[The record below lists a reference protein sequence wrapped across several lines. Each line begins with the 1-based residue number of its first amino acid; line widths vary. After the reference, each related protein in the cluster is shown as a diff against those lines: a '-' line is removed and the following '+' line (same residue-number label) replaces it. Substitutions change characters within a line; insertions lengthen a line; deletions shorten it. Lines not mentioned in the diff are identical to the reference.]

1 MADFDEALFQSNM
14 AAVFDLPRDSVV
26 LVEARAGSIAVSFR
40 LIPDTGT
47 AFSAEKLDEM
57 TLTMTEGRVVLNP
70 TFGEMESYVYVVPE
84 TQSPPPSPPP
94 PPPSSPPPPS
104 PPSPSPPSPPRPP
117 MPPFPPNCPPAPY
130 QVIYIDKTSDD
141 GEIKN
146 PTVIIML
153 FAASAT
159 FIWIAAFGFLIW
171 RRARRRVVPVV
182 KQGEESSLDAAEEIP
197 NMADYTEPPPVPQ
210 KRPPRPR
217 KAYQH
222 SEFLE
227 SAF

>member
-70 TFGEMESYVYVVPE
+70 TFGEMESYVYV
-84 TQSPPPSPPP
+84 
-94 PPPSSPPPPS
+94 
-104 PPSPSPPSPPRPP
+104 
-117 MPPFPPNCPPAPY
+117 
-130 QVIYIDKTSDD
+130 VIYIDKTSDD